1 MYLVTFAFQAIAFV
15 LTFIGVGLISL
26 WKKGKVVAVDS
37 YLANSAIP
45 SLLDCRIS
53 SVLPVPLAKDPVQEI
68 L

>member
-1 MYLVTFAFQAIAFV
+1 MEE
-15 LTFIGVGLISL
+15 GEG
-26 WKKGKVVAVDS
+26 VAVNS